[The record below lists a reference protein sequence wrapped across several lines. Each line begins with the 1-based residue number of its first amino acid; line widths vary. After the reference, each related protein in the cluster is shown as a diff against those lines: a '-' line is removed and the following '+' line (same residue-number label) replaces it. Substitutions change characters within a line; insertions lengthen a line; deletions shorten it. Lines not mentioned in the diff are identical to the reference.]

1 MSDKRCSA
9 ALKMEI
15 RSQLEFYHE
24 VDGKLV
30 FNKTVMV
37 IRGKDDEFFWA
48 TTKLRLSETSTL
60 DLEKLDKIAV
70 NLDTVRPLYSA
81 RLLRAPTPIPQ
92 DSYIKESSLM
102 DYKENLTEE
111 SIITKLI
118 LHEIEALELLRKH
131 PHPNIVEYR
140 GCVVTDGRISG
151 LCLAKCKATLRERI
165 EVGRPFDKD
174 LFLEGVERGVRHLHS
189 LGIVHNDINPDN
201 VMLDELD
208 RPIIIDFDS
217 WGRNGQK
224 LEDGMKK
231 GTLEW
236 SINGLPYD
244 YALFENDVFALSKIK
259 EFLFASSTATNA
271 SKAPTPATTQ
281 IGGPQDAPDS
291 IGTTPESHGEGEEQN
306 TTTPPPAKG
315 TEKQDESRFKIKE
328 KADKQKGWPGELLER
343 VCILM

>member
-1 MSDKRCSA
+1 MSDKRSSA
-9 ALKMEI
+9 ALMMEI
-15 RSQLEFYHE
+15 QSQLEFYHE

-37 IRGKDDEFFWA
+37 IRGKDNEFFWA

-92 DSYIKESSLM
+92 DSYIKEPSLM

-165 EVGRPFDKD
+165 EVGTPFDKD

-217 WGRNGQK
+217 WGRKGQK
-224 LEDGMKK
+224 LEDVGAPSPD
-231 GTLEW
+231 TE
-236 SINGLPYD
+236 
-244 YALFENDVFALSKIK
+244 
-259 EFLFASSTATNA
+259 STSAATNA